1 MTVLEIASC
10 GSPFKNLFE
19 AAATT
24 FVNGTALQAGVAG
37 LELGLCWSAVAAPV
51 TALRLQHNSLLSYAL
66 TWRPACLWTEAWH
79 SVADLAGLLAA
90 IACQRQPMTFAQ
102 NSICNNLL
110 EKYDKICRHLQI
122 FRHMLYHMSYI
133 GRHR

>member
-1 MTVLEIASC
+1 MALLYKRV
-10 GSPFKNLFE
+10 
-19 AAATT
+19 
-24 FVNGTALQAGVAG
+24 LQAWSWDCVGV
-37 LELGLCWSAVAAPV
+37 LLQLQ
-51 TALRLQHNSLLSYAL
+51 LRLQHNSLLSYAL

-110 EKYDKICRHLQI
+110 EKSVDIYR
-122 FRHMLYHMSYI
+122 
-133 GRHR
+133 